1 MLHDIGGKTLPGL
14 VDIRCQLRGL
24 QSQTKEIL
32 DHVRP
37 KPATPVSPT
46 GNSKDVDPNLGIIR
60 AEARKAP
67 WESLRE
73 ILSGAT
79 ILALAILAALIAL
92 SIRGIQDRKDIRR
105 LTERLEVVE
114 RVAQPRK

>member
-1 MLHDIGGKTLPGL
+1 MLHDVDGKTLPGL

-32 DHVRP
+32 GHVRP
-37 KPATPVSPT
+37 KPSTPVSPIKGET
-46 GNSKDVDPNLGIIR
+46 KEVDPNLIR
-60 AEARKAP
+60 AEARKAL

-73 ILSGAT
+73 VLSGAT

-92 SIRGIQDRKDIRR
+92 SIRGIQDRKHIQS